1 MNATALKL
9 STLAAPCAALALA
22 ALAGPAGAVTTLTI
36 AADTQKTGTNPEDV
50 KCIIAGN
57 SCPGGKQGSFVY
69 VDYTQGGTSTDRDIY
84 SLNPYGTDPQYT
96 VGYLAGFGYTAFDI
110 GIDVNTTSAKSET
123 LTLFEVLVNGVVE
136 YSFSTST
143 NIGQVSFN
151 GNGFSD
157 WTLSSVDL
165 STFLSTDIVTFHAV
179 WTGDVD
185 GPESFFLVQ
194 TNPIPEPGSY
204 AMLMAGLGVVGYM
217 ARRRRQQA

>member
-1 MNATALKL
+1 MNKTALKL
-9 STLAAPCAALALA
+9 SALAGPCAALALA
-22 ALAGPAGAVTTLTI
+22 VLAGPAGAVDTLTI
-36 AADTQKTGTNPEDV
+36 APDTQKTGTQPNDL

-57 SCPGGKQGSFVY
+57 SCPGGHQGTFAY
-69 VDYTQGGTSTDRDIY
+69 VDYTQGGQSTDRDIY

-110 GIDVNTTSAKSET
+110 GIDVNTTNAASET
-123 LTLFEVLVNGVVE
+123 LTLFEVLLNGVVIYE
-136 YSFSTST
+136 FSDST
-143 NIGQVSFN
+143 NIGAVSFN

-165 STFLSTDIVTFHAV
+165 SPYLSTDIVTFHAV

-185 GPESFFLVQ
+185 GPESFFLIQ
-194 TNPIPEPGSY
+194 TNPIPEPGTY
-204 AMLMAGLGVVGYM
+204 AMMLAGLGVVGFM